1 MIRWTVLKS
10 VRDIHS
16 RWVDLYSVFV
26 LLVIVC
32 MHAYL
37 NWKESTPDWVEDED
51 LNARLAAWC
60 IPRFSVIAIALVA
73 INFAYLAWHHRHF
86 DEEPVRYRICMIIA
100 VISSILAASFIM
112 LPAID

>member
-1 MIRWTVLKS
+1 VLKS
-10 VRDIHS
+10 VRDIHRPLGGS
-16 RWVDLYSVFV
+16 ILGIRFIGDRLHARILKLEGINTRLGRRRRSKRSFSGVVYSAIF
-26 LLVIVC
+26 
-32 MHAYL
+32 
-37 NWKESTPDWVEDED
+37 
-51 LNARLAAWC
+51 
-60 IPRFSVIAIALVA
+60 VIAIALVA